1 MKHTNP
7 PYLYNAK
14 LVLFLLSSYL
24 FLAINVCAQNN
35 EKAPIVIVSS
45 YNPDAQSMSSYISNF
60 FTEYKKKEIDRD
72 IIIENMNCKALS
84 ESPKWSQMMEEILS
98 KYTSYRPRPALIIL
112 LGQEAFTAYLSQT
125 THKLPHIPIMAAMVT
140 RNTLRFPKGKFDPA
154 NIEIKSEDVMA
165 LAKQYNIVGG
175 YLYEYNIDKNIQ
187 LIKKLYPKTKKI
199 AFLTDNSCGG
209 ICQHTF
215 INQEM
220 KKYPEYEYLPLDG
233 RKNTIYSMISRL
245 TKLRDKTVLVL
256 GSWRMDKN
264 EGFFLHNTVYLM
276 KDVNSRLPVFSISTI
291 GIGNW
296 AIGGYT
302 PCYRNT
308 EKDLANDAYRYVN
321 LKNHGNVKINILPL
335 NYLFDARVVAQTH
348 IKAKLLPKNA
358 QYINQPESFWEK
370 YKNLIISISI
380 AFIILTGIILIL
392 IYFLVKTNAL
402 KNALLISQKE
412 LMEAKEKAEE
422 SAKLEKAF
430 VANMSHEI
438 RTPLNAIV
446 GFTNLL
452 TTSDIPD
459 VQKEEFKT
467 IIQQNSNLLLNLIND
482 VLDLSRLEVNYIKFN
497 YENEDIVGLCKS
509 LLLTEQTAHPSKLE
523 YIFES
528 PLTEYIAPI
537 DMKHMQQVLINLLT
551 NANKFTK
558 AGSITLS
565 FDVDNKKKHM
575 LFAVKDTGCGIPPEK
590 RNSIFERFTK
600 LNAYAQGFG
609 LGLSICRIAVERLGG
624 KIWVDPDYNKGA
636 CFRFYIP
643 IRTKAQVETGKTS

>member
-1 MKHTNP
+1 MKHINP
-7 PYLYNAK
+7 PYLCDPK
-14 LVLFLLSSYL
+14 LLLFLLSSYL
-24 FLAINVCAQNN
+24 FLTINVCAQNK

-45 YNPDAQSMSSYISNF
+45 YNPDAQNMSSYISNF

-84 ESPKWSQMMEEILS
+84 ESPKWSQMMKDILN
-98 KYTSYRPRPALIIL
+98 KYASYRPKPALMIL
-112 LGQEAFTAYLSQT
+112 LGQEAFTAYLSQSV
-125 THKLPHIPIMAAMVT
+125 HGLPHIPIMAAMVT

-154 NIEIKSEDVMA
+154 NIEIKCEDVMA
-165 LAKQYNIVGG
+165 LAKPYNIVGG
-175 YLYEYNIDKNIQ
+175 YLYEYNVDKNIQ

-209 ICQHTF
+209 ICQHAF

-220 KKYPEYEYLPLDG
+220 KKHPEYEYLPLDG
-233 RKNTIYSMISRL
+233 RKNTVYSMISQL
-245 TKLRDKTVLVL
+245 TKLHDKTVLVL

-276 KDVNSRLPVFSISTI
+276 KDVNSKLPVFSISTI

-308 EKDLANDAYRYVN
+308 GKDLANDAYRYIN
-321 LKNHGNVKINILPL
+321 QKDHGDVKINILPL
-335 NYLFDARVVAQTH
+335 NHLFDARVLAQNH
-348 IKAKLLPKNA
+348 IETKLLPKYA
-358 QYINQPESFWEK
+358 QYINQPESFWKRYE
-370 YKNLIISISI
+370 NLMIIISI
-380 AFIILTGIILIL
+380 AFIILSGIILIL
-392 IYFLVKTNAL
+392 IYFLIKTNAL
-402 KNALLISQKE
+402 KNALLVSQKE

-422 SAKLEKAF
+422 AAKLEKAF

-452 TTSDIPD
+452 TTSDVPD
-459 VQKEEFKT
+459 DQKEEFKT

-509 LLLTEQTAHPSKLE
+509 LLLTEQTAHPSNLE

-528 PLTEYIAPI
+528 PLTEYVAPI
-537 DMKHMQQVLINLLT
+537 DMKHIQQILINLLT

-558 AGSITLS
+558 EGSITLS
-565 FDVDNKKKHM
+565 FNVDTKKKQM

-590 RNSIFERFTK
+590 RKTIFERFTK

-609 LGLSICRIAVERLGG
+609 LGLSICRIAVERFGG

-643 IRTKAQVETGKTS
+643 IIPKAQVEAQKIS

>member
-1 MKHTNP
+1 MKHKNP
-7 PYLYNAK
+7 PYLCNAK
-14 LVLFLLSSYL
+14 LLFLLLSSYL
-24 FLAINVCAQNN
+24 FLTINVCAQNN

-45 YNPDAQSMSSYISNF
+45 YNPDAQSMSSYISSF

-84 ESPKWSQMMEEILS
+84 ESPKWSQMMKDILD
-98 KYTSYRPRPALIIL
+98 KYISYRPKPSLIIL
-112 LGQEAFTAYLSQT
+112 LGQEAFTAYLSQP
-125 THKLPHIPIMAAMVT
+125 THKLPHIPIMVAMVS
-140 RNTLRFPKGKFDPA
+140 RNTLRFPSGKFDPA
-154 NIEIKSEDVMA
+154 NIEIKCEDVMT
-165 LAKQYNIVGG
+165 LAKQYHIVGG

-187 LIKKLYPKTKKI
+187 LIKQLYPKTKKI

-209 ICQHTF
+209 ICQHAF

-220 KKYPEYEYLPLDG
+220 KKHPEYEYLALDG
-233 RKNTIYSMISRL
+233 RKHTVYSMISQL
-245 TKLRDKTVLVL
+245 AKLRDKTVLVL

-276 KDVNSRLPVFSISTI
+276 KDVNSKLPVFSMSTI
-291 GIGNW
+291 GVGNW

-308 EKDLANDAYRYVN
+308 GKDLANDAYRYVN
-321 LKNHGNVKINILPL
+321 IKNHGNVNINILPL
-335 NYLFDARVVAQTH
+335 KYLFDARVVSQNH
-348 IKAKLLPKNA
+348 IKTRLLPKNA
-358 QYINQPESFWEK
+358 TYINQPESFWKK
-370 YKNLIISISI
+370 YENLMIGISI
-380 AFIILTGIILIL
+380 AFILLAGIILIL
-392 IYFLVKTNAL
+392 IYFLIKTNAL
-402 KNALLISQKE
+402 KNALLTSQEE

-459 VQKEEFKT
+459 DQKEEFKT

-497 YENEDIVGLCKS
+497 FENEDLVGLCKS
-509 LLLTEQTAHPSKLE
+509 LLITEQTAHPSNLE
-523 YIFES
+523 YKFES
-528 PLTEYIAPI
+528 RLTEYVAPI
-537 DMKHMQQVLINLLT
+537 DMKYMQQILINLLT

-558 AGSITLS
+558 EGSITLS
-565 FDVDNKKKHM
+565 FNVDNKKRRL

-590 RNSIFERFTK
+590 RSAIFERFTK

-643 IRTKAQVETGKTS
+643 IRTKGRDEAGKTS